1 VRAFRNTL
9 RMTNP
14 DPTDQQA
21 CDEILARCTPA
32 RWASVRRARTSATA
46 KASVR
51 LAATPLELRLI
62 NCHFDRRENLVINND
77 AFDCLD
83 LRFLAPL
90 EMTTCSELP

>member
-1 VRAFRNTL
+1 VH
-9 RMTNP
+9 
-14 DPTDQQA
+14 A
-21 CDEILARCTPA
+21 CAVGIGAPREDIRL
-32 RWASVRRARTSATA
+32 TA